1 MYSHHM
7 KIFLVVLP
15 TNLYEGKNIKKIIT
29 IKKNRKTHV
38 QPIVLK
44 LKNVNQK
51 FSTEFK
57 DSISAEVRIY

>member
-1 MYSHHM
+1 M

-44 LKNVNQK
+44 LKNVN
-51 FSTEFK
+51 
-57 DSISAEVRIY
+57 